1 MIFKNKIEL
10 GSREEIEKYT
20 GAVNHKTS
28 GLSFSS
34 LYMWR
39 NINEFSWE
47 VINGYMCI
55 EGISHLE
62 LEEGV
67 TVHFM
72 NMPLSPTGEY
82 DPEQLRG
89 CILEAKKRFEEA
101 GFMFTMRLIPYHLT
115 DTLYEAFPEELVYM
129 SDRANYDYVYRRQD
143 LVELKG
149 RPYHQKKNHLNYF
162 NKNYIYEYRALG
174 SKDAD
179 EVMAFLDSWEEGKAD
194 IPADELRMLKLE
206 QEAMRDV
213 LDNIETIGYYAG
225 AIYIGGEMKAMSIGG
240 RLNKNT
246 VTCHVEKADAS
257 IRGLYPAITKEFCAH
272 LPEHIRYLNREED
285 MDLPNLRKA
294 KMAYKPCTM
303 IEKYIVN
310 FKSDRKA
317 APIAPVAQPGI
328 EHNSEG
334 NE

>member
-1 MIFKNKIEL
+1 MIFKNKVTL
-10 GSREEIEKYT
+10 GCKDEMEQYLN
-20 GAVNHKTS
+20 AVDHRTS

-39 NINEFSWE
+39 EINEFSWE
-47 VINGYMCI
+47 VINGYMCV

-82 DPEQLRG
+82 DSFQLRE
-89 CILEAKKRFEEA
+89 CVLECKKRFEDA
-101 GFMFTMRLIPYHLT
+101 GQLFTMRLIPYHLT
-115 DTLYEAFPEELVYM
+115 DTLYAAFPDELVYI
-129 SDRANYDYVYRRQD
+129 SDRANYDYMYHRTD

-149 RPYHQKKNHLNYF
+149 RAYHQKKNHLNYF
-162 NKNYIYEYRALG
+162 LKNYIYEYRKLTSDDAQEAL
-174 SKDAD
+174 
-179 EVMAFLDSWEEGKAD
+179 EFLDSWEEGKAD
-194 IPADELRMLKLE
+194 LPADERHMLELE
-206 QEAMRDV
+206 QKAMGDV
-213 LDNIETIGYYAG
+213 LGNLETVGYFAG
-225 AIYIGGEMKAMSIGG
+225 AIYIDGEMKAMSIGG
-240 RLNKNT
+240 QLNRKT

-272 LPEHIRYLNREED
+272 LPEYIRYINREED

-294 KMAYKPCTM
+294 KMAYKPCRM

-317 APIAPVAQPGI
+317 APIAPVAWEAVG
-328 EHNSEG
+328 G
-334 NE
+334 K